1 MNQSIKKEKN
11 IIKRIFIIG
20 SWVLT
25 GILLLLVVLLLVFGF
40 SSMKQGKMV
49 KIFGY
54 SYSVIVSPS
63 MEPTINVNDIILID
77 TKADFKSIK
86 DNGEDII
93 VFYNPNENKNI
104 AHRVIGKYSD
114 GSLKTCGDNNNGLV
128 DTFPVTEEYY
138 LGKVVKYGKCLGLGS
153 LIING
158 RMVFF
163 IALAAIF
170 LYIVVSEFINLYK
183 LIMNKKHEDRMKQ
196 IKENKQKQEEQL
208 RAQLKEELR
217 KELEAQNKK

>member
-1 MNQSIKKEKN
+1 M
-11 IIKRIFIIG
+11 
-20 SWVLT
+20 
-25 GILLLLVVLLLVFGF
+25 LVVLLLIFGI
-40 SSMKQGKMV
+40 SSMRQGKMV
-49 KIFGY
+49 KFFGY

-63 MEPTINVNDIILID
+63 MEPVINVNDIILIN
-77 TKADFKSIK
+77 TKFDFDDIK

-114 GSLKTCGDNNNGLV
+114 GSLKTCGDNNNGLI

-138 LGKVVKYGKCLGLGS
+138 LGKVVKYGRCLGLGS

-183 LIMNKKHEDRMKQ
+183 LIINKKHEDRMKQ
-196 IKENKQKQEEQL
+196 IKEDKQKQEEAL